1 MTFVV
6 FTFLILHRKIF
17 TNMIPQH
24 YLFSCCVSRSPL
36 TSVKKNQKENNNN
49 NNQRPT
55 STSTLCSCL
64 IAVDNEL
71 RDRRAVMRMD
81 FESDRFGVLPI
92 IYSVMPL
99 DKLFSSGKLS
109 FLVLKQ
115 GNNTKYT
122 GAMEGFTLNELK

>member
-24 YLFSCCVSRSPL
+24 YLFSCCVSKSPL
-36 TSVKKNQKENNNN
+36 KSVQKNPKENNNN
-49 NNQRPT
+49 DNQRPT
-55 STSTLCSCL
+55 SAPTLCSCL
-64 IAVDNEL
+64 IAAESEL
-71 RDRRAVMRMD
+71 RDRRAGMRMD
-81 FESDRFGVLPI
+81 CESGRFGVLPI

-109 FLVLKQ
+109 LLILKQ
-115 GNNTKYT
+115 GNNIKYT
-122 GAMEGFTLNELK
+122 GAMDGFTLTELI

>member
-6 FTFLILHRKIF
+6 FTILILHRRIF
-17 TNMIPQH
+17 TNMILQH
-24 YLFSCCVSRSPL
+24 YLFSCCVSKSPL
-36 TSVKKNQKENNNN
+36 KSVKKNQKENSN

-55 STSTLCSCL
+55 STPTLCSCL
-64 IAVDNEL
+64 IAVDSEL

-99 DKLFSSGKLS
+99 DKLFS
-109 FLVLKQ
+109 
-115 GNNTKYT
+115 T
-122 GAMEGFTLNELK
+122 GQ